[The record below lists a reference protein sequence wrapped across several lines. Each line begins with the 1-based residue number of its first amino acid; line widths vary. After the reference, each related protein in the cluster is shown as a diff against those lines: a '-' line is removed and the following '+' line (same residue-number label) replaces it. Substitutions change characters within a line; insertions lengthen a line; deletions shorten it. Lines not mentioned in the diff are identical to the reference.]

1 MSPLKF
7 HFITVIIVPV
17 RIPLRSVTGSRFRF
31 IYGKKLH
38 GPGPQH
44 CLWLRMRQVLLT
56 GAKPPSPSSSSLDS
70 LSLAE
75 KKSILTVDL
84 VFNQIL
90 LILTQCVFSSVGDPN
105 DFFRIR
111 ILFFR
116 PIRIQIRL
124 LSDLDLNPNR
134 FGFVLGCESKLTLKT
149 KNNFKISI
157 FV

>member
-17 RIPLRSVTGSRFRF
+17 RIPLRSVTGSRFQF

-75 KKSILTVDL
+75 KKTILRFGVQSNL
-84 VFNQIL
+84 V
-90 LILTQCVFSSVGDPN
+90 DPN
-105 DFFRIR
+105 TVCIQQCWGSERFFLDSDPVLQTNSDSDSAPFGSGSEQVRIR
-111 ILFFR
+111 TR
-116 PIRIQIRL
+116 M
-124 LSDLDLNPNR
+124 
-134 FGFVLGCESKLTLKT
+134 
-149 KNNFKISI
+149 
-157 FV
+157 